1 MATRRRR
8 PRKGDTQELA
18 LLRQRLLDN
27 AHLLA
32 AGLEEAVA
40 ESALRERASALG
52 TLVDRLIRLQQ
63 LLQQAQEKPDGPTEE
78 QVVRVEYQYPDGTAH
93 DAPPW
98 ANADYGFQGA
108 LPSGRLRKT
117 FRKDGGGEVADP

>member
-1 MATRRRR
+1 MSTRKRRAR
-8 PRKGDTQELA
+8 SGEAHELA
-18 LLRQRLLDN
+18 VLRQRLLDS

-40 ESALRERASALG
+40 ESSLRERASALG
-52 TLVDRLIRLQQ
+52 TLIDRLIRLQQ
-63 LLQQAQEKPDGPTEE
+63 LLQQAQEKPDGSPEE

-98 ANADYGFQGA
+98 ANADYGFQGT
-108 LPSGRLRKT
+108 LPSGRLRKA